1 MFGQQCPPEENFSP
15 CTCQVAGI
23 DDVSG
28 NYRYHLECL
37 RVPMDEIRTI
47 MERTTIDEFDQVSI
61 TIPSSDDV
69 IPADLLANKKVID
82 IRLNCVTRVYQL
94 KVVIKAIL
102 FR

>member
-1 MFGQQCPPEENFSP
+1 M
-15 CTCQVAGI
+15 AGI

-28 NYRYHLECL
+28 NYQYRLECL

-61 TIPSSDDV
+61 TVPSSDDV
-69 IPADLLANKKVID
+69 ISADLLVNKKVID

-102 FR
+102 FRLRWLI